1 MMYLVVQD
9 LMRQFVEGAS
19 KNVRAMK
26 FTKLDYCQYL
36 LSSQINYTITNLAEH
51 LENISHDKI
60 NYYLKNEKLTPRLL
74 WDNVKDLIV
83 VDEDAYII
91 FDDTV
96 VDKRFSSEIEIVR
109 RQYSGNEHG
118 IVRGIGIVSCIYV
131 NPKTLQFWVIDY
143 RIFNPEND
151 GLTKVDH
158 VKNMLQ
164 GLIYQKNLPFDM
176 VLMDTWYAVKSLMLY
191 IDSLDKI
198 YYCPLKTNR
207 LVDDSFGKEKY
218 KNIESLEWSNEEL
231 ECGKIIKIK
240 GFPADKKV
248 KLFRVSVSTDRTDYV
263 ATNDLSQS
271 STDVVQQVC
280 KIRWKIEEF
289 HREIKQLTGIESC
302 QCRKARLQRN
312 HIACAMLVW
321 VRLKSLAYKIG
332 QTIYKIKHNLLSN
345 YLIEQLKRPKVA
357 MSII

>member
-1 MMYLVVQD
+1 
-9 LMRQFVEGAS
+9 MR
-19 KNVRAMK
+19 

-51 LENISHDKI
+51 LEQISHDTI
-60 NYYLKNEKLTPRLL
+60 NRYLKNEKLTPRLL
-74 WDNVKDLIV
+74 WDNVKDLIEL
-83 VDEDAYII
+83 DENAYII

-96 VDKRFSSEIEIVR
+96 VDKRFSEEIEIVR
-109 RQYSGNEHG
+109 KQYSGNEHG
-118 IVRGIGIVSCIYV
+118 LVRGIGIVSCIYV
-131 NPKTLQFWVIDY
+131 NPKTLNFWVIDY
-143 RIFNPEND
+143 RIFNPDND

-158 VKNMLQ
+158 VKNMLVS
-164 GLIYQKNLPFDM
+164 LVYQRNLPFDT
-176 VLMDTWYAVKSLMLY
+176 VLMDTWYAVNKLMLY
-191 IDSLDKI
+191 IDSLEKV

-218 KNIESLEWSNEEL
+218 KNIKNLEWSDEDL
-231 ECGKIIKIK
+231 ESGKIIKIK
-240 GFPADKKV
+240 GFPGAKKV
-248 KLFRVSVSTDRTDYV
+248 KLFRVSISTDRTDYV

-271 STDVVQQVC
+271 SLDVAQQVC

-321 VRLKSLAYKIG
+321 LRLKNLAYKTG
-332 QTIYKIKHNLLSN
+332 ETVYKIKHNLLSN
-345 YLIEQLKRPKVA
+345 YLIEQLKRPDIM
-357 MSII
+357 MSPV

>member
-1 MMYLVVQD
+1 MMYLVAQD

-19 KNVRAMK
+19 KCLGMK

-60 NYYLKNEKLTPRLL
+60 NYYLKNQKLTPRLL

-96 VDKRFSSEIEIVR
+96 VDKRFSESIEIVR

-164 GLIYQKNLPFDM
+164 GLVYQKNQH
-176 VLMDTWYAVKSLMLY
+176 
-191 IDSLDKI
+191 
-198 YYCPLKTNR
+198 
-207 LVDDSFGKEKY
+207 E
-218 KNIESLEWSNEEL
+218 
-231 ECGKIIKIK
+231 
-240 GFPADKKV
+240 
-248 KLFRVSVSTDRTDYV
+248 
-263 ATNDLSQS
+263 
-271 STDVVQQVC
+271 
-280 KIRWKIEEF
+280 
-289 HREIKQLTGIESC
+289 
-302 QCRKARLQRN
+302 
-312 HIACAMLVW
+312 
-321 VRLKSLAYKIG
+321 
-332 QTIYKIKHNLLSN
+332 
-345 YLIEQLKRPKVA
+345 
-357 MSII
+357 

>member
-1 MMYLVVQD
+1 
-9 LMRQFVEGAS
+9 
-19 KNVRAMK
+19 MK

-60 NYYLKNEKLTPRLL
+60 NNYLKNEKLTPRLL
-74 WDNVKDLIV
+74 WDNVKSLIV
-83 VDEDAYII
+83 PDEDAYII

-96 VDKRFSSEIEIVR
+96 LDKRFSEEIEIVR

-118 IVRGIGIVSCIYV
+118 IVKGIGMVSCIYV
-131 NPKTLQFWVIDY
+131 NPKTLNFWVIDY
-143 RIFNPEND
+143 RIFNPDND
-151 GLTKVDH
+151 GLTKIDH

-164 GLIYQKNLPFDM
+164 SLVYPKLLSFET
-176 VLMDTWYAVKSLMLY
+176 VLMDTWYAVNNLMLY

-207 LVDDSFGKEKY
+207 LVDDTFGQEKY
-218 KNIESLEWSNEEL
+218 KNIELLEWSDEDL

-240 GFPADKKV
+240 AFPTDKKV
-248 KLFRVSVSTDRTDYV
+248 KLFRVTISTDRTDYV

-271 STDVVQQVC
+271 STDVVQEVY
-280 KIRWKIEEF
+280 KVRWKIEEF

-312 HIACAMLVW
+312 HIACSMLVW
-321 VRLKSLAYKIG
+321 LRLKNLAYQTG
-332 QTIYKIKHNLLSN
+332 QTIYRIKHNLLSN
-345 YLIEQLKRPKVA
+345 YLIQQLKRPDVC
-357 MSII
+357 MCLV